1 MVVANEGVEQ
11 KWALPFFTIWSGQTI
26 SLLGSQLVQFALIW
40 WLTKATGSATVLATA
55 SLIGML
61 PQVFIMPVAGALV
74 DRWSRRVTMMVADSL
89 IALMTVLLAVLFWR
103 GEVQIWQVY
112 LLMFIRSAA
121 GGFHWSAMQASTSL
135 MVPQKQLSRIQ
146 GINQMTNGG
155 LNIISAPLGALLL
168 EILPVQ
174 GVLAIDVGTALLA
187 IAPLFFIPVP
197 QPGRAAADGEA
208 GATSVWQDFKAGL
221 KYAANWPG
229 LVLIGLMAT
238 MINLLLTPAFSLL
251 PILVIKH
258 FNGQAFQLAW
268 LESGFGVGV
277 VAGGLLL
284 SIWGGFKRRILTS
297 MLGLLLIGFATLGI
311 GLAPASAFSFAVLVT
326 FLAGFA
332 NPLTNGPI
340 FAVMQSV
347 VEPGMQG
354 RVFTLLGS
362 VATAMTPLGL
372 IIAGPVA
379 DKFGVQTWFILG
391 GIVTAG
397 MGVAGYFI
405 PAVVNI
411 EQNHGNGHL
420 PEENVPK
427 LEKHPVPAIQ
437 PVAISQATD
446 TD

>member
-1 MVVANEGVEQ
+1 MDVTNANPEQ
-11 KWALPFFTIWSGQTI
+11 KWALPFFSIWSGQTV

-55 SLIGML
+55 SLIGIL
-61 PQVFIMPVAGALV
+61 PQVFIMPVAGTLV
-74 DRWSRRVTMMVADSL
+74 DRWSRRATMILADSI
-89 IALMTVLLAVLFWR
+89 IALMTVLLAILFWR
-103 GEVQIWQVY
+103 GDVQIWQVY

-135 MVPQKQLSRIQ
+135 MVPQKHLSRIQ
-146 GINQMTNGG
+146 GLNQMTNGG
-155 LNIISAPLGALLL
+155 LNIISAPVGALLL
-168 EILPVQ
+168 EVLPIQ

-187 IAPLFFIPVP
+187 IAPLFFISVP
-197 QPGRAAADGEA
+197 QPARAAADGNA
-208 GATSVWQDFKAGL
+208 GDTSVWQDFKAGFQ
-221 KYAANWPG
+221 YAISWPG

-258 FNGQAFQLAW
+258 FNGQAFHLAW
-268 LESGFGVGV
+268 LESGFGIGV

-311 GLAPASAFSFAVLVT
+311 GLAPASAFTFAVVVT

-391 GIVTAG
+391 GIVTAA

-411 EQNHGNGHL
+411 EQNHSNGHL
-420 PEENVPK
+420 PGADKP
-427 LEKHPVPAIQ
+427 LPDRQPVPAVQ
-437 PVAISQATD
+437 PVTIPQVTD